1 MLTEFQLMNF
11 EGKEEV
17 EHCHLV
23 NSAVIM
29 VEDSSHKVMLKLFG
43 KRLKRQDICIISKY
57 LSQDVY

>member
-11 EGKEEV
+11 KGKEM

-23 NSAVIM
+23 NTTVIM
-29 VEDSSHKVMLKLFG
+29 VADRSHKIMLKLFG
-43 KRLKRQDICIISKY
+43 KRLKRNQDICIISKY